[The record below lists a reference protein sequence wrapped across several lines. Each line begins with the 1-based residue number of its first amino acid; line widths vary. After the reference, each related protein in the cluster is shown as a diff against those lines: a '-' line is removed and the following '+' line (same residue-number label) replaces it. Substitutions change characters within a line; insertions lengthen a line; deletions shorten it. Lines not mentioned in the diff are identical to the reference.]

1 MPSDPNCGTKVKPS
15 RKAPIASQERVM
27 TRMDDISFRASNRSI
42 ALTCSEATFIVCNAI
57 LLRRAMLKKVV
68 KVTIPRPPNW
78 INARITPCPKGVQK
92 VPVSTTTK
100 PVTQEAE
107 VAVNRVVKKSVKV
120 PERLQTGRVSTKAPA
135 NINRAKLE
143 TMTRAGLFKKF
154 GRFFPKRFK

>member
-1 MPSDPNCGTKVKPS
+1 MKRRLFDFNCHANYMHVSTIHS
-15 RKAPIASQERVM
+15 FCASVLRTEA
-27 TRMDDISFRASNRSI
+27 ASLDRNSNFSI
-42 ALTCSEATFIVCNAI
+42 YTEDEKKSL
-57 LLRRAMLKKVV
+57 LKKVV

-78 INARITPCPKGVQK
+78 ISARITPCPKGVQK
-92 VPVSTTTK
+92 VPVSTTIK

-154 GRFFPKRFK
+154 GLFFPKRFK